1 MKIAVPR
8 ESRAGER
15 RVSLVPE
22 SVERLVAKRVEV
34 TVEAGAG
41 AAAGFVD
48 ESYEA
53 AGATLESSA
62 DAVVGSADLV
72 VRIHPPSLEEIA
84 RIKARATH
92 ISLLFPVIHTD
103 LVTALNDRGVTAVAL
118 DRMPRTT
125 LAQSMDVLSS
135 QSTIAGYRSA
145 IVAAAESSKIGPL
158 LMTPAGR
165 IEPAKFV
172 ILGAGVAGLVAIGVA
187 RRLGAVV
194 QAYDVRPA
202 VKEQVESLGATFIE
216 VPIEEGAEASGG
228 YAKEIS
234 ADQQA
239 RTNAVIADHLA
250 DADAVITTA
259 LVPGRP
265 SPRLITEAMIGRM
278 KPGSVIVDIA
288 AAHGGNCELTRPG
301 ETVESGSVK
310 IIGPLNLPSD
320 MPRDAS
326 SMFSRNVEKLLLY
339 MLTRDATIEFD
350 FEKEIV
356 KSCVVAHGG
365 GIVDEQVAAL
375 ID

>member
-34 TVEAGAG
+34 AVESGAG
-41 AAAGFVD
+41 AAAGFGD

-53 AGATLESSA
+53 AGAALESSA

-72 VRIHPPSLEEIA
+72 VRIHPPSLDEIA
-84 RIKARATH
+84 RINARAAH
-92 ISLLFPVIHTD
+92 VSLLFPLINND
-103 LVTALNDRGVTAVAL
+103 LVTALNDRGVTAIAL

-135 QSTIAGYRSA
+135 QATVAGYRSV

-172 ILGAGVAGLVAIGVA
+172 ILGAGVAGLVAIGIA
-187 RRLGAVV
+187 RRLGTVV
-194 QAYDVRPA
+194 KAYDVRSA
-202 VKEQVESLGATFIE
+202 VKEQVESLGATFID
-216 VPIEEGAEASGG
+216 VPTEEGAEASGG

-265 SPRLITEAMIGRM
+265 SPRLITAAMVGRM
-278 KPGSVIVDIA
+278 QPGSVIVDIA

-301 ETVESGSVK
+301 ETVESGGVK
-310 IIGPLNLPSD
+310 IIGPPNLPSD
-320 MPRDAS
+320 IPRDAS
-326 SMFSRNVEKLLLY
+326 NMFSRNVEKLLLY

-356 KSCVVAHGG
+356 KSCVVAHEGM
-365 GIVDEQVAAL
+365 IVDEQVAAL